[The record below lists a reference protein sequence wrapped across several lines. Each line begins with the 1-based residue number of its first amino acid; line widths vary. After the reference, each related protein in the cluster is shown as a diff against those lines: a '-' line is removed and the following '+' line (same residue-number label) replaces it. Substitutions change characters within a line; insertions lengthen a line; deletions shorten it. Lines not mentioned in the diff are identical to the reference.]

1 MVTQRNSAMQVG
13 ALGSVV
19 FSSKLSSALKSGCLG
34 KGMRDRQSALSLEA
48 PSVLLTAHEKLKE

>member
-1 MVTQRNSAMQVG
+1 MQVG